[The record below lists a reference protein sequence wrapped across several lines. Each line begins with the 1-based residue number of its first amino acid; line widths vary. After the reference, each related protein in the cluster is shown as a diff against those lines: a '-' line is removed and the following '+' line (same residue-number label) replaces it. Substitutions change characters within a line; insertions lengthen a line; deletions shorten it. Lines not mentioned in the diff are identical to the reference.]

1 MRSFSLRSLNA
12 RQELLGVLAML
23 AVFVFTAIL
32 FNYEQLPWGDEVL
45 TVEPS
50 FNQALGYGF
59 TSYVYDTQ
67 TSDTF
72 YAGNVPLFPYLMSI
86 WLRVAGVSLATAH
99 ILNYLLTA
107 AAVFL
112 LWLGVRRGD
121 VVLGSEWRL
130 LLTFCLLSSAAVAYA
145 AFNLRYD
152 AWAIF
157 LFACAF
163 NAFVFPGKLAKVGQ
177 FAFGFL
183 MPLSAVHL
191 LPVAALLSVT
201 LSVYRLISWTKL
213 WRVFVGGILGEAA
226 LIGLFVH
233 EGVWSNFIAVGKQ
246 EGGQSLAEKFPPS
259 ARYFELDLTLK
270 VLLIGVLLLVIVEA
284 IRKALTMDRR
294 IMAAFWIAA
303 AFPVALF
310 VMRRF
315 TRSYSWTATIP
326 VLILVFA
333 YFSRMVRPFPVLQR
347 AALLVVVL
355 SCTLGT
361 PSVLVA
367 DILERHHQ
375 NNAVMDHWV
384 AAMIPAQAQ
393 VLSTSGS
400 FFAAKERT
408 RFVYLEQYFKYLPM
422 EQRNTVQYLL
432 IDAGTL
438 DEIKQTM
445 HGTWREIGEIEN
457 APTPAWIAKKVSRTY
472 HIEAYQRVSDPPA
485 KEMVSP

>member
-23 AVFVFTAIL
+23 AVFVFTAVL

-112 LWLGVRRGD
+112 LWFGVRRGG
-121 VVLGSEWRL
+121 VVLGPRWRL

-163 NAFVFPGKLAKVGQ
+163 NACVFPGKLAKVGQ

-191 LPVAALLSVT
+191 LPVAALLSVV
-201 LSVYRLISWTKL
+201 LSFYRLISWTKL
-213 WRVFVGGILGEAA
+213 WRVFVGGLLGEAS
-226 LIGLFVH
+226 LICLFVH
-233 EGVWSNFIAVGKQ
+233 EGVWSNFIAIGKQ
-246 EGGQSLAEKFPPS
+246 EGGQSLAEKL
-259 ARYFELDLTLK
+259 ARFGYYFELDLTLK
-270 VLLIGVLLLVIVEA
+270 VLLVGLLLLVVSA
-284 IRKALTMDRR
+284 ATNRAFTKDRR
-294 IMAAFWIAA
+294 VMAAFWIAV
-303 AFPVALF
+303 AFPVVLF
-310 VMRRF
+310 VMRRY

-326 VLILVFA
+326 ALFLVFA
-333 YFSRMVRPFPVLQR
+333 HFSRTVRPFPVLQR

-361 PSVLVA
+361 PSVLIA
-367 DILERHHQ
+367 DILERHHR
-375 NNAVMDHWV
+375 NNAVMDGWV
-384 AAMIPAQAQ
+384 AEMIPAQAQ
-393 VLSTSGS
+393 VLSTNSP
-400 FFAAKERT
+400 FFAAKRRT
-408 RFVYLEQYFKYLPM
+408 RFVYLEQYFRYLPM

-432 IDAGTL
+432 IDAGSL
-438 DEIKQTM
+438 DEVKQTM
-445 HGTWREIGEIEN
+445 RGTWRKIGYIEN
-457 APTPAWIAKKVSRTY
+457 PPVPHWVAKKAGRTY
-472 HIEAYQRVSDPPA
+472 DIEAYQRVADAPA
-485 KEMVSP
+485 NKIGLP